1 MGISKQP
8 EKEQQVREM
17 QTGLPHF
24 RYHPNPLE
32 TGAFEQS
39 EEGVICT
46 CCGVCTHIFYQI
58 PFYTEHDVEYLCP
71 ACIATGAAA
80 RKFDGMFQ
88 DEGCLDEGVDDPQK
102 LDELTHRT
110 PGYRAW
116 QQEYWRAH
124 CGDFCAFLG
133 YVGGRELRELGILEE
148 VLENSP
154 WSEFQKELISKMV
167 NGGCVQG
174 YLFQCLHCGSHLLWM
189 DAD

>member
-8 EKEQQVREM
+8 EEEQQVQER

-32 TGAFEQS
+32 TGAFEKS
-39 EEGVICT
+39 EEGVICA
-46 CCGVCTHIFYQI
+46 CCGARTYVFYQT

-71 ACIATGAAA
+71 ACIATSAAA
-80 RKFDGMFQ
+80 KKFDGVFQ
-88 DEGCLDEGVDDPQK
+88 DEECLDEGVDDPEK
-102 LDELTHRT
+102 LDELIHRT

-133 YVGGRELRELGILEE
+133 YVGAKELRELGVLEE

-174 YLFQCLHCGSHLLWM
+174 YLFQCLHCGTHLLWM